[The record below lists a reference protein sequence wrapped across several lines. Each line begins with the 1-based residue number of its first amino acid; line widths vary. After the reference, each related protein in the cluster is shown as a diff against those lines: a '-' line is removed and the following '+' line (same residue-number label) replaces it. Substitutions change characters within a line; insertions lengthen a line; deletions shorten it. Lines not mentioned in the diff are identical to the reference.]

1 MIYVIDT
8 HIFVWF
14 LDGNRRLSS
23 KYKKIFLNKRNT
35 FLFSAIVLAE
45 IKYLIGAK
53 RINIDFKSVLKY
65 LSECDNC
72 IIYPVDE
79 VVIDYMPKGLDIHDA
94 IIVATGLA
102 YKDSLSEE
110 VFVLTEDN
118 SIRNSK
124 ILPVA

>member
-14 LDGNRRLSS
+14 LDGNRRLGS
-23 KYKKIFLNKRNT
+23 KYKKILLNKKNT

-53 RINIDFKSVLKY
+53 RINIDFKSVLEY

-72 IIYPVDE
+72 IVYPVDE
-79 VVIDYMPKGLDIHDA
+79 VVINYMPKGLDIHDA

-102 YKDSLSEE
+102 YKDSLGEE

-118 SIRNSK
+118 SIRNAK